1 MVNVMALIITQV
13 RPRKLLV
20 LLFYNIQD
28 SFVVEQ
34 VRLGFRLFIWL
45 GWRLVPLGMF

>member
-1 MVNVMALIITQV
+1 MANVMALIITQV

-20 LLFYNIQD
+20 LMFYNIQD

-34 VRLGFRLFIWL
+34 VRFQAIY
-45 GWRLVPLGMF
+45 LVGLEARTVGHV